1 MTTRR
6 KAYLALTA
14 TSIVWGTTWVA
25 SKIAVQ
31 KTPALEVASI
41 RQFIGGSLY
50 VVFFLFVKK
59 LPLPTPRQFA
69 WLAMMGVLMFV
80 SANGFATMALKY
92 ISSGLGALIAALYPL
107 FVVVIEKLFFKNKSI
122 GIVTITGILL
132 GIGGIAL
139 VFYDDAFHNYNDGYV
154 WGLILSFVAMI
165 TWAIATMIISRQ
177 QQSINPYYALGW
189 EMLLSSLMLFV
200 MVMVSGNHIPLTEIP
215 SQTWGALAYL
225 VMAGSIFTFIAFVY
239 SMKHLPASIA
249 ALYAYINP
257 IVAILVGSLLVKNE
271 TLTFNILLGSVVTL
285 AGVYIVNRSLK
296 RKEEVL
302 PISDADAV

>member
-1 MTTRR
+1 
-6 KAYLALTA
+6 
-14 TSIVWGTTWVA
+14 
-25 SKIAVQ
+25 
-31 KTPALEVASI
+31 
-41 RQFIGGSLY
+41 
-50 VVFFLFVKK
+50 
-59 LPLPTPRQFA
+59 
-69 WLAMMGVLMFV
+69 
-80 SANGFATMALKY
+80 
-92 ISSGLGALIAALYPL
+92 
-107 FVVVIEKLFFKNKSI
+107 
-122 GIVTITGILL
+122 
-132 GIGGIAL
+132 
-139 VFYDDAFHNYNDGYV
+139 
-154 WGLILSFVAMI
+154 
-165 TWAIATMIISRQ
+165 
-177 QQSINPYYALGW
+177 
-189 EMLLSSLMLFV
+189 

-257 IVAILVGSLLVKNE
+257 IVAILVGALLVKNE